1 MEKHKVLAKW
11 SAWSAFNR
19 ILCVQGVNGSL
30 LGYVMGAHR
39 ITNVAVQCGRSG
51 LMCVWGFS
59 LVEYCVT
66 GTYGYLEYPLDGAV
80 SLRT

>member
-19 ILCVQGVNGSL
+19 NLCVQGVNGSVV
-30 LGYVMGAHR
+30 GFVMGAHR
-39 ITNVAVQCGRSG
+39 ITMVTVKCGRSP
-51 LMCVWGFS
+51 LVCVWGFS
-59 LVEYCVT
+59 LVEHCVT
-66 GTYGYLEYPLDGAV
+66 GTHGQLEYPLDGAV